1 MKKDF
6 NNFQILKAIEADSS
20 VSQRM
25 LSSQMRL
32 NVASVN
38 FVMKGLINKGY
49 ITKVGENL
57 RRTKY
62 YITSEGIR
70 EKITLAYKSFG
81 RNMQYF
87 NEIRRDI
94 ESQILK
100 ATDGRETSVAIYGV
114 SELSDIVYMV
124 VSTMGWD
131 FLGFF
136 LEDSEITKD
145 KVFGYSVQKTQ
156 QLRNDNQYLL
166 LLMEELSPAIKNS
179 MEIKKAKILDLVG
192 YNIS

>member
-38 FVMKGLINKGY
+38 FAMKGLINKGY

-145 KVFGYSVQKTQ
+145 KVFDYSVQKTQ